1 LVQNYKTNCM
11 NKTNDYLLKGLYA
24 ISWIIF
30 IGLCIDAGG
39 VLTNTVYAIF
49 FNASIASSF
58 WNHIDLYNLFNTNQ
72 SSFITLTTLMSIVGV
87 LKVVLFY
94 IIIKIFHD
102 KKLDFNNPFN
112 ETLGKYIVNIA
123 YCAIGIGLFSMWGS
137 DIAEW
142 LIGKGE
148 KLPTISKLKL
158 GGADV
163 WFFMGFI
170 ILIFAK
176 IFKKGIEI
184 QSDNDLTI

>member
-1 LVQNYKTNCM
+1 MVQNYKTNCM

-58 WNHIDLYNLFNTNQ
+58 WNHIDLSNLFNTNQ

-123 YCAIGIGLFSMWGS
+123 YCAIGIGLFSKWGS
-137 DIAEW
+137 NITEW

>member
-1 LVQNYKTNCM
+1 M
-11 NKTNDYLLKGLYA
+11 
-24 ISWIIF
+24 
-30 IGLCIDAGG
+30 
-39 VLTNTVYAIF
+39 
-49 FNASIASSF
+49 
-58 WNHIDLYNLFNTNQ
+58 
-72 SSFITLTTLMSIVGV
+72 
-87 LKVVLFY
+87 
-94 IIIKIFHD
+94 
-102 KKLDFNNPFN
+102 
-112 ETLGKYIVNIA
+112 NIA

>member
-1 LVQNYKTNCM
+1 MFQDYKTNCM
-11 NKTNDYLLKGLYA
+11 NKSSDYLLKGLYA

-58 WNHIDLYNLFNTNQ
+58 WNHIDLSNLFNTNQ

>member
-1 LVQNYKTNCM
+1 M
-11 NKTNDYLLKGLYA
+11 NKSSDYLLKGLYA